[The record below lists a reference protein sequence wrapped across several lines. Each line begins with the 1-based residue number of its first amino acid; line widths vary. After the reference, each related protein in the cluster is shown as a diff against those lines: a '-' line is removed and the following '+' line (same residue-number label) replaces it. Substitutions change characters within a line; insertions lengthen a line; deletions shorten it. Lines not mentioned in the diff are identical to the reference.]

1 VILNSISPQG
11 NPYVAPYGYVFN
23 FDEQRFDIYI
33 EHERITS
40 LEDRYGTL
48 IPVLKE
54 KIDLS
59 ELNKVSFQK
68 VINKYEL
75 GIIESEPSDQSD
87 TDFETSHSE
96 HSEESDGS
104 ESD

>member
-1 VILNSISPQG
+1 MSTIFAIGFQV
-11 NPYVAPYGYVFN
+11 
-23 FDEQRFDIYI
+23 
-33 EHERITS
+33 TS
-40 LEDRYGTL
+40 
-48 IPVLKE
+48 K
-54 KIDLS
+54 KCLS
-59 ELNKVSFQK
+59 VVKLGHLKVSFQK